1 VEGGCAAAVDEDCA
15 ADAPG
20 WCLPRALSQAAKRQ
34 PICGFREVDG
44 CGGEDSLVVAQGG
57 GSHRHVGVVEQQ
69 GAPVGTAAQSA
80 AHAASDYEG
89 CHGVVAAEA
98 LVRDMTCLG
107 CRACRTHVRHVSDKH
122 TQIPMDLNE
131 TRDMSNTGTGC
142 VTLLFIK

>member
-1 VEGGCAAAVDEDCA
+1 MQRSTLVGVEGGCAAAVDEDCA

-107 CRACRTHVRHVSDKH
+107 CRASCQGCCAGVVKKH
-122 TQIPMDLNE
+122 PAVEISG
-131 TRDMSNTGTGC
+131 R
-142 VTLLFIK
+142 LF